1 MEKFQAF
8 AHPWWVNLLVVVPA
22 AAYFLWRRKGLGL
35 TLRKKLII
43 TAFALAFGFVEAAV
57 FGFFP
62 AAGGLFPGF
71 NPGPPSGSS
80 PVSPAPP
87 PTQPPPPIPP
97 PPPLPSPP
105 PPAAPP
111 PPP

>member
-1 MEKFQAF
+1 MEKVQAF

-57 FGFFP
+57 VVFFP
-62 AAGGLFPGF
+62 AAGGLFPRFHGR
-71 NPGPPSGSS
+71 PPSEVWRLF
-80 PVSPAPP
+80 PAHPQAPP
-87 PTQPPPPIPP
+87 PTPFSPR
-97 PPPLPSPP
+97 LPTICSL
-105 PPAAPP
+105 
-111 PPP
+111 

>member
-43 TAFALAFGFVEAAV
+43 TAFALAFGFVEAA
-57 FGFFP
+57 GFRSFRG
-62 AAGGLFPGF
+62 AAGPFPGY
-71 NPGPPSGSS
+71 SRR
-80 PVSPAPP
+80 APP
-87 PTQPPPPIPP
+87 AGRPHFARHQQA
-97 PPPLPSPP
+97 PPLPRITPP
-105 PPAAPP
+105 PRATVLRPDA
-111 PPP
+111 

>member
-1 MEKFQAF
+1 MEKVQAF

-57 FGFFP
+57 VVFSR

-71 NPGPPSGSS
+71 NSRTPAGGSRFFPTLPQAQALSPISPGPPSH
-80 PVSPAPP
+80 
-87 PTQPPPPIPP
+87 PT
-97 PPPLPSPP
+97 LR
-105 PPAAPP
+105 A
-111 PPP
+111 